1 MSESAIE
8 VGVLV
13 GSLRRESVNRKLA
26 SAMADLVPDRL
37 SFTEI
42 ALDAIPMYNG
52 DLEPDRPA
60 SVDEFTDTIRRHDA
74 ILLVMPE
81 YNRSVP
87 AVLKNAIDWGSKP
100 PQANVWMD
108 KPVALAGIS
117 PGAISTAAGQLHL
130 RQVLGA
136 LGAAVLG
143 GEAYLSTLSEPFRPD
158 GALQDS
164 VQEFLCDYL
173 NRFADFAGK
182 LRTIEAVR

>member
-1 MSESAIE
+1 ME

-26 SAMADLVPDRL
+26 SAMASLVPERL
-37 SFTEI
+37 SFTEV
-42 ALDAIPMYNG
+42 ALGELPMYNG
-52 DLEPDRPA
+52 DLEPDRP
-60 SVDEFTDTIRRHDA
+60 SPVEVFTDKIRGFDA
-74 ILLVMPE
+74 ILMVMPE

-100 PQANVWMD
+100 PHANAWLD
-108 KPVALAGIS
+108 KPVALTGIS

-143 GEAYLSTLSEPFRPD
+143 GEAYLSTRSEPFRPD
-158 GALQDS
+158 GTLQDS
-164 VQEFLCDYL
+164 AREFLGDYL

-182 LRTIEAVR
+182 LRTTEAAR